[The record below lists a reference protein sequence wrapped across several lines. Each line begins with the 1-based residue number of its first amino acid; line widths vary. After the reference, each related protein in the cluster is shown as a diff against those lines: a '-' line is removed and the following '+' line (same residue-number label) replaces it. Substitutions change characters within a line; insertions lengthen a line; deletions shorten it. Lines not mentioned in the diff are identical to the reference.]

1 MEDKLV
7 LLKTYETM
15 VELLFDQEILL
26 ENDIQSTIHN
36 QGLVELYPMFGE
48 LNDGLSLL
56 VFDSELQKSIQIL
69 QEYQASISTDN

>member
-1 MEDKLV
+1 MENKLV

-26 ENDIQSTIHN
+26 ENNIQSTIHN

-56 VFDSELQKSIQIL
+56 VFDTDLQQSIQIL
-69 QEYQASISTDN
+69 NEYQAAIQAEH